1 MPCAVVVFALRG
13 GEGDR
18 SEHELR
24 RAEMTGLISVHAAA
38 YRRSALV
45 SESGGR
51 TYVLLPDLAPNAQL
65 LNLTREIVTTARRHL
80 HTSVQAAVGSTV
92 STLDEAQVSRQEAER
107 VLDAMARDLDA
118 EVATL
123 ADVRSQVLVSEIL
136 ALLQDNPRIR
146 DPRIDALDPELAKSL
161 LAYLDALGD
170 VRAAADRL
178 HVHPN
183 TLRYR
188 LKRIDLDLEDP
199 LVRLIAQLQLRMR

>member
-1 MPCAVVVFALRG
+1 L
-13 GEGDR
+13 D
-18 SEHELR
+18 
-24 RAEMTGLISVHAAA
+24 
-38 YRRSALV
+38 
-45 SESGGR
+45 
-51 TYVLLPDLAPNAQL
+51 D
-65 LNLTREIVTTARRHL
+65 
-80 HTSVQAAVGSTV
+80 VQI
-92 STLDEAQVSRQEAER
+92 SRQEAER
-107 VLDAMARDLDA
+107 VLDAMARDLDD

-146 DPRIDALDPELAKSL
+146 DPGIDALDPELAKTL

-188 LKRIDLDLEDP
+188 LKRARESGDGLDLDDP
-199 LVRLIAQLQLRMR
+199 LVRLVAQLQLRMR

>member
-1 MPCAVVVFALRG
+1 
-13 GEGDR
+13 
-18 SEHELR
+18 
-24 RAEMTGLISVHAAA
+24 
-38 YRRSALV
+38 
-45 SESGGR
+45 
-51 TYVLLPDLAPNAQL
+51 
-65 LNLTREIVTTARRHL
+65 
-80 HTSVQAAVGSTV
+80 
-92 STLDEAQVSRQEAER
+92 
-107 VLDAMARDLDA
+107 MARDLDD

-146 DPRIDALDPELAKSL
+146 DPRIEALDPELAKSL

-188 LKRIDLDLEDP
+188 LKRIDLDLDDP